1 MIQKIIVTS
10 KKNKPDYNTT
20 TCFKNNSIKKSLKLL
35 GLIIFLFSC
44 HAYSQITYTGSDVSV
59 VDANKMLEHH
69 NKVRKD
75 VGVSGLQWDAK
86 LSAYAQR
93 WADYL
98 ATNNHCKMK
107 HRGSKE
113 KEGAQYGENI
123 FWGSSAKSYSPLD
136 ASTSWYSEIS
146 KYTYAQLNSD
156 NWYPAGHYTQMVWRN
171 TTLMGAGV
179 AICPDG
185 EIIVVANY
193 NPPGNY
199 MGEYPY

>member
-1 MIQKIIVTS
+1 MIQWYKTT
-10 KKNKPDYNTT
+10 KKNNSDYNATT
-20 TCFKNNSIKKSLKLL
+20 YFNNRSIKKSLKLL
-35 GLIIFLFSC
+35 LLITFLFSW
-44 HAYSQITYTGSDVSV
+44 HAKSQITNTGSKISS
-59 VDANKMLEHH
+59 VDADKMLAHH
-69 NKVRKD
+69 NKVRSE
-75 VGVSGLQWDAK
+75 VGVSGLQWDTTLA
-86 LSAYAQR
+86 AYAQR

-113 KEGAQYGENI
+113 KEGAEYGENI
-123 FWGSSAKSYSPLD
+123 FWGSSAQAYSPLD
-136 ASTSWYSEIS
+136 ASTSWYSEIE
-146 KYTYAQLNSD
+146 KYTYAQLNGN